1 MTNARNFAKDG
12 SEKGSATLPDEL
24 FAQQVHEHLLWL
36 SVKRYLGNQRQ
47 GTAKVKTRGEV
58 SGGGRKPWRQK
69 GTGRARSG
77 SNTSPLW
84 PGGGRAFGPK
94 PRDHRTDL
102 PKGQRRAALISAL
115 SLKAGENAVTVLES
129 LSFDAPRTKDMAET
143 LKKLGLA
150 DKRTLLVLAQA
161 DENVVR
167 SCRNIRNLKTT
178 LAHQVNPYDLMNCEM
193 LLLTRDGLDR
203 MKEVF
208 AR

>member
-1 MTNARNFAKDG
+1 MNAKMYAGDG
-12 SEKGSATLPDEL
+12 SEKGTATLPDDL
-24 FAQQVHEHLLWL
+24 FAQQVHEHVLWL
-36 SVKRYLGNQRQ
+36 SVKRHLGNQRQ

-94 PRDHRTDL
+94 PRGYRTGL
-102 PKGQRRAALISAL
+102 PKAQRRRALISAL
-115 SLKAGENAVTVLES
+115 SLKAGENAVAVLES
-129 LSFDAPRTKDMAET
+129 LSFTEPKTREMAAT
-143 LKKLGLA
+143 LKKLGLS
-150 DKRTLLVLAQA
+150 DKRTLLVLRRA

-167 SCRNIRNLKTT
+167 SCRNLPNLRTT
-178 LAHQVNPYDLMNCEM
+178 LADQVNPYDLMNCEM
-193 LLLTRDGLDR
+193 LLLTRDSLDR
-203 MKEVF
+203 MTEVF

>member
-1 MTNARNFAKDG
+1 MNAKMYAGDG
-12 SEKGSATLPDEL
+12 SEKGTAALPDDL
-24 FAQQVHEHLLWL
+24 FAQQVHEHVLWL
-36 SVKRYLGNQRQ
+36 SVKRHLGNQRQ

-94 PRDHRTDL
+94 PRSYRTDM
-102 PKGQRRAALISAL
+102 PKAQRRRALLSAL
-115 SLKAGENAVTVLES
+115 SLKAGENAVAVLES
-129 LSFDAPRTKDMAET
+129 LSFAEPRTREMAAT

-150 DKRTLLVLAQA
+150 DKRTLLVLRSP

-167 SCRNIRNLKTT
+167 SCRNLPNLRTT
-178 LAHQVNPYDLMNCEM
+178 LADQVNAYDLMSCDM
-193 LLLTRDGLDR
+193 LLLTRDSLDR

>member
-1 MTNARNFAKDG
+1 MNAKVFTSDG
-12 SEKGSATLPDEL
+12 SEKGTAALPDEL

-36 SVKRYLGNQRQ
+36 SVKRHLGNQRQ

-94 PRDHRTDL
+94 PRDYRTDL
-102 PKGQRRAALISAL
+102 PKAQRRQALAAALSF
-115 SLKAGENAVTVLES
+115 KAGENAVAVLES
-129 LSFDAPRTKDMAET
+129 LSFAAPRTRDMAET
-143 LKKLGLA
+143 LKKLGLS
-150 DKRTLLVLAQA
+150 DKRTLLVLGQA

-167 SCRNIRNLKTT
+167 SCRNLPKLRTT
-178 LAHQVNPYDLMNCEM
+178 LAHQVNPYELMNCEM

>member
-1 MTNARNFAKDG
+1 MNAKVYGLDG
-12 SEKGSATLPDEL
+12 KEKGTAALPDEL

-69 GTGRARSG
+69 GTGRARAG

-94 PRDHRTDL
+94 PRDYRTEM
-102 PKGQRRAALISAL
+102 PKTQRRRALVSAL
-115 SLKAGENAVTVLES
+115 SLKAGENAVSVIES
-129 LSFDAPRTKDMAET
+129 LSFDAPRTKEMASV
-143 LKKLGLA
+143 LKRLGL
-150 DKRTLLVLAQA
+150 DTKRTLLVLDRA
-161 DENVVR
+161 DENVVK
-167 SCRNIRNLKTT
+167 SCRNLRNLRTT
-178 LAHQVNPYDLMNCEM
+178 MAHQVNPYDLLDCEA
-193 LLLTRDGLDR
+193 LLVTRAGLDR

-208 AR
+208 AG